1 MRQLQCCFHNEKG
14 AESLLRK
21 SGGLQV
27 HTDGYSSPS
36 PDGDQGQ
43 KQVFIEPFLWPRQF
57 RRYTFE
63 ERDLAV
69 LVSRPSMSAIWLVR
83 WMDAQV
89 PVWVPGGRRRLNM
102 GDDPEKGKQKT
113 WSGT

>member
-1 MRQLQCCFHNEKG
+1 MEMTLTQTPSKCITLSFFLQGSPWVSRSERRDGRNG
-14 AESLLRK
+14 AAGEI
-21 SGGLQV
+21 GGV
-27 HTDGYSSPS
+27 RGRVDG
-36 PDGDQGQ
+36 
-43 KQVFIEPFLWPRQF
+43 PRQF